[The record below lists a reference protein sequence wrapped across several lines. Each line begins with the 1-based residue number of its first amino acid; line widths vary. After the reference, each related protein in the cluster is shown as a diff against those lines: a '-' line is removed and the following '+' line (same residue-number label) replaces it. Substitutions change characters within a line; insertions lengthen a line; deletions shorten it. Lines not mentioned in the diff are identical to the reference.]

1 MALTEQQIR
10 QITDEIVR
18 SLTKSMKE
26 EAPAAPP
33 HTDGCTGRWLCNTA
47 EEAVANAK
55 AAQAQLSEMTLEKR
69 GELIAAMRK
78 AGIDNAEYLA
88 RLAP

>member
-33 HTDGCTGRWLCNTA
+33 QTDGCTGRWLCD
-47 EEAVANAK
+47 
-55 AAQAQLSEMTLEKR
+55 LS
-69 GELIAAMRK
+69 LIH
-78 AGIDNAEYLA
+78 I
-88 RLAP
+88 

>member
-33 HTDGCTGRWLCNTA
+33 QTDCCTGRWLF
-47 EEAVANAK
+47 
-55 AAQAQLSEMTLEKR
+55 
-69 GELIAAMRK
+69 
-78 AGIDNAEYLA
+78 DNAE
-88 RLAP
+88 

>member
-33 HTDGCTGRWLCNTA
+33 FARVKISPAVSAAAVGWSMRAHTPIFGR
-47 EEAVANAK
+47 
-55 AAQAQLSEMTLEKR
+55 
-69 GELIAAMRK
+69 
-78 AGIDNAEYLA
+78 
-88 RLAP
+88 

>member
-26 EAPAAPP
+26 EVPAAPP
-33 HTDGCTGRWLCNTA
+33 QTDGCTGRRTKLRVCLRLF
-47 EEAVANAK
+47 EI
-55 AAQAQLSEMTLEKR
+55 QTLT
-69 GELIAAMRK
+69 L
-78 AGIDNAEYLA
+78 L
-88 RLAP
+88 

>member
-33 HTDGCTGRWLCNTA
+33 QTDGCTGRWL
-47 EEAVANAK
+47 
-55 AAQAQLSEMTLEKR
+55 STLRRKR
-69 GELIAAMRK
+69 WPTPRPRK
-78 AGIDNAEYLA
+78 RSL
-88 RLAP
+88 PK

>member
-1 MALTEQQIR
+1 MALTEQQIK

-33 HTDGCTGRWLCNTA
+33 QTDGCTGR
-47 EEAVANAK
+47 
-55 AAQAQLSEMTLEKR
+55 
-69 GELIAAMRK
+69 
-78 AGIDNAEYLA
+78 
-88 RLAP
+88 

>member
-33 HTDGCTGRWLCNTA
+33 QTDGCTGSWLCDTA

-55 AAQAQLSEMTLEKR
+55 AAQAQLSEMTLES
-69 GELIAAMRK
+69 AAS
-78 AGIDNAEYLA
+78 
-88 RLAP
+88 

>member
-26 EAPAAPP
+26 EAPAAPQ
-33 HTDGCTGRWLCNTA
+33 HAGGCTGRC
-47 EEAVANAK
+47 EACKQHIV
-55 AAQAQLSEMTLEKR
+55 
-69 GELIAAMRK
+69 
-78 AGIDNAEYLA
+78 
-88 RLAP
+88 

>member
-33 HTDGCTGRWLCNTA
+33 QTNVCTGRWLCDTA

-55 AAQAQLSEMTLEKR
+55 AALAQLSEMTL
-69 GELIAAMRK
+69 
-78 AGIDNAEYLA
+78 
-88 RLAP
+88 